1 MNKLNPWVTGI
12 ALALALTVLYTVC
25 AGAFALWPQ
34 ATLAFFNA
42 WFHGLNFAG
51 MQGGATPFTIGLFVY
66 GLVGVSASAFV
77 TGALYALFANGLNG
91 LSSGKPKRDEG
102 SVGRGESG

>member
-1 MNKLNPWVTGI
+1 MNKLNPWVIGG
-12 ALALALTVLYTVC
+12 ALALATAVLYT
-25 AGAFALWPQ
+25 GAPRRLRWPQ
-34 ATLAFFNA
+34 ATLEFFNA

-91 LSSGKPKRDEG
+91 LSSGKSR
-102 SVGRGESG
+102 